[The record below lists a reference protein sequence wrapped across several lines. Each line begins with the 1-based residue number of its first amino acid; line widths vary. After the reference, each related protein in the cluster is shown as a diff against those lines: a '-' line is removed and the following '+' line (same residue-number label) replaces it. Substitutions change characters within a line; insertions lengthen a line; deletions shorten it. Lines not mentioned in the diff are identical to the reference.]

1 MQRHKSAQKQARK
14 AIRNQVRNR
23 RDNSIMNTV
32 VKRVTE
38 TKELDKAVTALNRAY
53 KILDQLAAKG
63 IIHKNK
69 AARQKSQLKRLV
81 SSLQP
86 AAVAATPAA

>member
-1 MQRHKSAQKQARK
+1 MLRHKSAQKQARK
-14 AIRNQVRNR
+14 AVKNRVRNR
-23 RDNSIMNTV
+23 RDNSMMSTV

-38 TKELDKAVTALNRAY
+38 EKELNKAVSALNKAY
-53 KILDQLAAKG
+53 KVLDQLADKG

-69 AARQKSQLKRLV
+69 AARQKSQLKKLV

-86 AAVAATPAA
+86 APVAATPA